1 MCCKSSK
8 YYLQKRLHSQ
18 PAMINYTTVFAC
30 VLAYLLGSVPSAVWV
45 GRAFYGI
52 DVREYGSGNAGATNT
67 FRVLGKRAGIPVLLM
82 DIAKGYLAVQMATI
96 LSLYLGDLKT
106 VTLLGT
112 SIDFASIK
120 TPMPGTQQ
128 FVNFKL
134 ALGVCALIGHI
145 FPVYVGFRGGK
156 GVATTLG
163 IVAGCHPQA
172 ALICALIFFITFAV
186 TNYISLSSMIAGF
199 AFPLIIWLVF
209 GETITTMNVFAM
221 TVAIII
227 LITHQKNIERLL
239 RGEESKMYLYK
250 RKATNEAS

>member
-1 MCCKSSK
+1 
-8 YYLQKRLHSQ
+8 
-18 PAMINYTTVFAC
+18 MINYTTILSC
-30 VLAYLLGSVPSAVWV
+30 ILAYLLGSIPSAVWV
-45 GRAFYGI
+45 GRTFYGI

-67 FRVLGKRAGIPVLLM
+67 FRVLGRKAGIPVLLM
-82 DIAKGYLAVQMATI
+82 DIGKGYLAVQMATL
-96 LSLYLGDLKT
+96 LSMYLGNLHQ
-106 VTLLGT
+106 LSFFGNE
-112 SIDFASIK
+112 IDFAALK

-163 IVAGCHPQA
+163 IVTGVHPKA
-172 ALICALIFFITFAV
+172 ALICALIFLVSFVA

-199 AFPLIIWLVF
+199 SFPAIIWLVF

-221 TVAIII
+221 MVAIII
-227 LITHQKNIERLL
+227 LITHQKNIERLFK
-239 RGEESKMYLYK
+239 GEESKIFLFK
-250 RKATNEAS
+250 KKVVKE